1 MKSVRKLAVLFLA
14 FCIGTAG
21 AGCSREETEEKTEYS
36 LYYLSLAESS
46 LETEGYEP
54 TERTTEAMVE
64 EVCRL
69 TQEEEDSEIHLRL
82 LPQGVEILDCTYK
95 GQTVTLNFNEG
106 YKKMNNTR
114 EILVRAGLVKSFTQ
128 IPGVTYVSFL
138 DQGESMTDSDG
149 NQIGL
154 MDKDTFVENEGK
166 NINSYTS
173 SSINLYFANKKGDH
187 LVKETISKYYSSN
200 VPLERVVLESLIKG
214 PEDAGLQATISPNTK
229 ILGVS
234 IVDGICYV
242 NLDKTFMT
250 EAMSVQ
256 EELPVYSIVNSL
268 TDACG
273 VHGVQISVEGETK
286 VTFRESMN
294 LDMMYKADY
303 SLLNDDEEGSNAQT
317 AASEKGEK

>member
-1 MKSVRKLAVLFLA
+1 MKSVRKLTVFFFALCLLFALSG
-14 FCIGTAG
+14 CGT
-21 AGCSREETEEKTEYS
+21 EETENKTEYS

-46 LETEGYEP
+46 LETEGYDP

-64 EVCRL
+64 EICRL
-69 TQEEEDSEIHLRL
+69 TQEQEDSEVHLRL
-82 LPQGVEILDCTYK
+82 LPQGVEILDCEYN
-95 GQTVTLNFNEG
+95 GQTVTLNFNEE
-106 YKKMNNTR
+106 YKKMKNTR

-138 DQGESMTDSDG
+138 EQGEPMTDSDG

-173 SSINLYFANKKGDH
+173 SSINLYFANKKGDR

-200 VPLERVVLESLIKG
+200 VPLERVILEALIRG
-214 PEDAGLQATISPNTK
+214 PEEEGMQATISPNTK

-234 IVDGICYV
+234 IVDGVCYV
-242 NLDKTFMT
+242 NLDKTFMS
-250 EAMSVQ
+250 EIMSVQ

-286 VTFRESMN
+286 VTFRESMD
-294 LDMMYKADY
+294 LDTMYKADY
-303 SLLNDDEEGSNAQT
+303 SLMESSEEGSSAGSSQ
-317 AASEKGEK
+317 EGDK